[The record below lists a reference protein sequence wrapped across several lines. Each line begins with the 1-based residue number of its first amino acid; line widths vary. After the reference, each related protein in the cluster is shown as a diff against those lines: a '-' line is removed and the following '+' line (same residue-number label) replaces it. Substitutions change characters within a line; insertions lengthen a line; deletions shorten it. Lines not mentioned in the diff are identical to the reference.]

1 MYSVMFMS
9 QLLLCRIIKVAM
21 YLVSVDPNYV
31 SYSKKKSKLILSKW
45 FSVKKNRNLI
55 ILHLGSI
62 TFLTGMDTTSTVLA
76 ARGQCKII

>member
-45 FSVKKNRNLI
+45 FSEKKE
-55 ILHLGSI
+55 
-62 TFLTGMDTTSTVLA
+62 
-76 ARGQCKII
+76 